1 MKQIVMGKRLFF
13 VWFSFLFIT
22 QPILAQVSI
31 FFKNGDNIS
40 GEWIGGDNQKIY
52 LKIDNQEVRFQV
64 STIESIL
71 FKTSEINA
79 NARKYLKNGDLFN
92 QRGLTQE
99 AKSLYQKSLEESPN
113 FSKAYFRLAE
123 IAYRENNIDS
133 ALDYIKFACL
143 TDNPESN
150 IAQLLNELGNQFVES
165 ASLMKA
171 TTAYGLILKHFPDYP
186 SHKNL
191 SYSTGFLLGQDSSQ
205 AEKALEFLQLA
216 MDKYPNHKNFER
228 ASYLVGDLQ
237 CKSGQP
243 DLAVLTLT
251 DFILSYPDSPWLS
264 EAYLARGS
272 AFIVLNQNQK
282 AIYDFNYV
290 IENSK
295 NLELRREARNR
306 RDGSAWSVYK
316 VSEGLPSN
324 QVQAIAIDNDVVWV
338 GTSKGLAYIDLS
350 SQVGQN
356 NIEVSEE
363 INNMFDR
370 GPINVRALEATKEG
384 VWVGTM
390 NHGLIYYDKETQ
402 TSMNYTVSDGLPHK
416 LVYDIE
422 MDELNNELWVG
433 TFSGLARYRQSI
445 NTWVVYN
452 REEHDLPGDD
462 IVTLAVTPVTVW
474 IGTSQ
479 SGLAYYSRTEDMWRR
494 YGVLDGLDRIV
505 GKSIISFDTTE
516 DRIFFT
522 WYNRQRQSNGYVE
535 ADLRGFNSIPETV
548 ISGTASSLDNIH
560 IVASDNSLWI
570 ATNEDIYKRSRYSGE
585 WDQIAYP
592 VNRTGKIQIN
602 CIELNNDVAWVGTTN
617 GLAQLSTLTLTDNQP
632 DSVSQPTENNE
643 FNPEKNDGNSVLPN
657 LPNFLPQ
664 GVGNQNE

>member
-1 MKQIVMGKRLFF
+1 MKQIVMNKRLFF
-13 VWFSFLFIT
+13 VWLSFFFII
-22 QPILAQVSI
+22 QPIPSQVSI
-31 FFKNGDNIS
+31 FLKNGDSIS
-40 GEWIGGDNQKIY
+40 GEWIGGDNQKVY
-52 LKIDNQEVRFQV
+52 LEIDNQQVYFQV
-64 STIESIL
+64 STIESIM
-71 FKTSEINA
+71 FKPSEVNS
-79 NARKYLKNGDLFN
+79 NARKYLKNGNLFN

-113 FSKAYFRLAE
+113 FSRPYFRLAE
-123 IAYRENNIDS
+123 IAYKENNIDS
-133 ALDYIKFACL
+133 ALNYIKFACL
-143 TDNPESN
+143 IDNPEYD
-150 IAQLLNELGNQFVES
+150 IAQLLNELGNQFVE
-165 ASLMKA
+165 ANSLIQA
-171 TTAYGLILKHFPDYP
+171 TTAYSLILKHFPDYP

-191 SYSTGFLLGQDSSQ
+191 SYSTAFLFAQDSSQ
-205 AEKALEFLQLA
+205 AEKALELLQLA
-216 MDKYPNHKNFER
+216 IDKYPNHSNFER

-237 CKSGQP
+237 CKSGKP
-243 DLAVLTLT
+243 NLAVLTLT

-272 AFIVLNQNQK
+272 AFIALNQNQK

-290 IENSK
+290 IENPK
-295 NLELRREARNR
+295 NAQLRREARNR

-324 QVQAIAIDNDVVWV
+324 QVQAVAIDDGIAWV

-350 SQVGQN
+350 SQAEQN
-356 NIEVSEE
+356 NIEVSEK

-370 GPINVRALEATKEG
+370 GPINVRALEATDEG

-390 NHGLIYYDKETQ
+390 NHGLIYYDKETD
-402 TSMNYTVSDGLPHK
+402 TTTNYTVSDGLPHK

-433 TFSGLARYRQSI
+433 TFSGLARYRRSI
-445 NTWVVYN
+445 NTWVSYN
-452 REEHDLPGDD
+452 REEHDLPADD
-462 IVTLAVTPVTVW
+462 IVALAVTPVTVW

-632 DSVSQPTENNE
+632 DSISEQTENDE
-643 FNPEKNDGNSVLPN
+643 FNPEENEVNSVLPN

-664 GVGNQNE
+664 GVENQNE

>member
-1 MKQIVMGKRLFF
+1 MKQIFMGKRLFF

-40 GEWIGGDNQKIY
+40 GEWIGGDNQKIH

-150 IAQLLNELGNQFVES
+150 IAQLLNELGNQFVEA

-205 AEKALEFLQLA
+205 VEKALEFLQLA

-505 GKSIISFDTTE
+505 GKSIISFDTT
-516 DRIFFT
+516 DNRIFFT

-632 DSVSQPTENNE
+632 DSVSQSTENNE